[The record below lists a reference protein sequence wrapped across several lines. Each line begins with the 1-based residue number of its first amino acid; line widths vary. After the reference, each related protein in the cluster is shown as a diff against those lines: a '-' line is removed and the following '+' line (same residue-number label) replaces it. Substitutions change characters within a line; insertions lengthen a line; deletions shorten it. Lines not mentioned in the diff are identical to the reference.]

1 MFLIALLIARDFLRP
16 VAPVLL
22 RYPVSTLAGVTVP
35 ETSMHENYLP
45 ARAEHQVRFSGQ
57 ILSVQSVTETH
68 AVHYPAHGHFRP
80 GVLILDCTHRS
91 TALLGSHCYDLP
103 ITVGSD
109 SLCIL
114 ALRVICVVRTVS
126 GALIGHVESDVIDF
140 LRPAAE
146 TVIERLH
153 DLNVREFL
161 RLRVWI
167 IARTWNRRRQQIQ
180 TWWGQGKRPRRGFSG
195 RIADKLRAWSAD
207 RAADHIP
214 DHYAIYE
221 LPT

>member
-1 MFLIALLIARDFLRP
+1 MERLPERIVPLLFISVPLCQICPYPFSQPFSVFRFALPDYQHSPAFRFQCRYMFLIAFLVASDLLG
-16 VAPVLL
+16 
-22 RYPVSTLAGVTVP
+22 PVSSVSPGCSVATFAGVTVP

-80 GVLILDCTHRS
+80 GVLTLDCTHGPA
-91 TALLGSHCYDLP
+91 ALLGSHCYDLP

-126 GALIGHVESDVIDF
+126 E
-140 LRPAAE
+140 P
-146 TVIERLH
+146 
-153 DLNVREFL
+153 
-161 RLRVWI
+161 
-167 IARTWNRRRQQIQ
+167 
-180 TWWGQGKRPRRGFSG
+180 
-195 RIADKLRAWSAD
+195 
-207 RAADHIP
+207 
-214 DHYAIYE
+214 
-221 LPT
+221 